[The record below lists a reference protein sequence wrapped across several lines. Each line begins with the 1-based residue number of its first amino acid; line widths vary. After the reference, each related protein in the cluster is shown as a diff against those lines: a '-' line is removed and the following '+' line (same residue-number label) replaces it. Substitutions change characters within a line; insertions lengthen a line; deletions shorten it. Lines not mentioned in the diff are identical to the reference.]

1 MKALKDFTT
10 RLHRIRIDTTINE
23 DADLSPHRFGD
34 LVKRGFIGDD
44 APKPGKP
51 KPKSKAG

>member
-10 RLHRIRIDTTINE
+10 RLHRFRIGTPVNE
-23 DADLSPHRFGD
+23 ESDLSPHIFGH

-51 KPKSKAG
+51 KPKPKVG